1 MKNELDFENLT
12 FYRTPLQ
19 EIFLRMKMR
28 DHDSLRNVLRKN
40 IILNEAINYEIN
52 SRLNGVID
60 NFLTILIR
68 GEQGSMKTSTA
79 LEFLMMID
87 PSFSAENV
95 CFLYDDFNNKLKNSV
110 PKQAFELDEQV
121 WQHGTG
127 SMRIVNDTQSLI
139 ETLRKRQN
147 SMVIC
152 CTTDKYFPEEVFG
165 FFLETI
171 DTCIL
176 GTCPFNMEHHEIR
189 SCEQFPAKEHHIS
202 EVYVRLGVMKKGH
215 FVGLYIMPINWGN
228 QLWRDYCL
236 KKDLFLEQAKNM
248 EFNKM
253 NYEKAAIEL
262 LKLPES
268 HLYIKKSQIKL
279 LIEKNKPNLTKEE
292 RDLLAEQI
300 KMIRTEEEENGKKA

>member
-1 MKNELDFENLT
+1 MNFDDLT
-12 FYRTPLQ
+12 FYKTPLQ
-19 EIFLRMKMR
+19 DLFLRMRMR

-40 IILNEAINYEIN
+40 LIINEAIDEEIS
-52 SRLNGVID
+52 SRINGVID
-60 NFLTILIR
+60 NFITILIK
-68 GEQGSMKTSTA
+68 GEQGTFKTSTL
-79 LEFLMMID
+79 LEFLIIID
-87 PSFSAENV
+87 PSFCAENV
-95 CFLYDDFNNKLKNSV
+95 CFIYDEFNQKLKNSV
-110 PKQAFELDEQV
+110 PKQAFELDEEV

-147 SMVIC
+147 SMGIA
-152 CTTDKYFPEEVFG
+152 CTTDKYFPEEIFT
-165 FFLETI
+165 FYMETI
-171 DTCIL
+171 DTCML

-189 SCEQFPAKEHHIS
+189 SCKEFPAKEHHIS
-202 EVYVRLGVMKKGH
+202 EVYVRLGVIKRGH
-215 FVGLYIMPINWGN
+215 FIGLYIKKINWGN
-228 QLWRDYCL
+228 QLWCDYCL

-253 NYEKAAIEL
+253 NYEKTALEI

-268 HLYIKKSQIKL
+268 HLYRKKSQIKL

-300 KMIRTEEEENGKKA
+300 KMIRTEEEENGK